1 MDCTHE
7 NTEVM
12 SIIGTDETITIC
24 NDCGREL

>member
-7 NTEVM
+7 NYEVM

-24 NDCGREL
+24 YECGKEI